1 MPKYVIRASETVY
14 YWKEVE
20 ADSEEQVRD
29 LIFSGDVDFDY
40 GDITDG
46 DYFQIEDIAEE
57 KRYA

>member
-1 MPKYVIRASETVY
+1 MPKYIIQASETVY

-20 ADSEEQVRD
+20 ADSEEHAREMV
-29 LIFSGDVDFDY
+29 FHGEVDFDY

>member
-1 MPKYVIRASETVY
+1 MPKFVVRASETVY

-20 ADSEEQVRD
+20 AESEEQVRD

-40 GDITDG
+40 GDITEG
-46 DYFQIEDIAEE
+46 DYFEILDIEEE